1 MLNAYYPMGHAP
13 GGFRVWWRRL
23 HNGSDEQLDDNHLMR
38 MAGRFARRVKAWGAA
53 NEVPVIYC
61 KSGERK
67 HRIAEEYLATHDT
80 VRPGVFL
87 ILVAKAPA
95 TVWQVHRSPAGVI
108 GNIAKKYS
116 YVNHYSF
123 HLMDPQ
129 WGHVTIKMSGHP
141 PFAAQ
146 VMLNGH
152 EYRRLSG
159 AGRRDRFQQGRQLFH
174 RGRRPERPGSG
185 RRYLVAAR
193 DCRAP
198 EPGLQ
203 PVDLHRVPVLR
214 SGHRRGGCAAGSAT
228 TTPSTRSSTA
238 GTCCSPTV

>member
-1 MLNAYYPMGHAP
+1 MADDFSARYGDLLTGSYDCVDRIVLNAYYPMGHAP
-13 GGFRVWWRRL
+13 GGFRVWWRQL

-53 NEVPVIYC
+53 NQVPVIYC
-61 KSGERK
+61 KTGERK

-87 ILVAKAPA
+87 VLVAKAPA
-95 TVWQVHRSPAGVI
+95 TVWQVHRSASGVI

-152 EYRRLSG
+152 EYVACQARAAGIDFSKDGNCFTAVAAPNDLARVADTLSQPATAGRLSQVCNRWIYT
-159 AGRRDRFQQGRQLFH
+159 ACLCF
-174 RGRRPERPGSG
+174 
-185 RRYLVAAR
+185 
-193 DCRAP
+193 
-198 EPGLQ
+198 GL
-203 PVDLHRVPVLR
+203 D
-214 SGHRRGGCAAGSAT
+214 SD
-228 TTPSTRSSTA
+228 
-238 GTCCSPTV
+238 